1 MEEFSELKSARL
13 LSIYARLLN
22 GRVLKKALLAQ
33 EFGVT
38 ARSIQRDLE
47 SLRSF
52 LSNEM
57 LPQDVVYDRAA
68 SGYRLTHAKPMGL
81 SNSEILAV
89 CKILLESRSMRRDE
103 MLPILDKLVDCCVP
117 EENKR
122 AVQQMIGNEKL
133 HYIEPHHGQP
143 ILRGLWELGQAVQ
156 QRQVLE
162 LDYQRLKGAE
172 TVRRTVEPVGILFSE
187 YYFYLAAYLRGV
199 DRKQSFENPED
210 PYPTIYRIDRI
221 RAASAGKTAV
231 VGLVT
236 SAHFNLLGNK
246 ARCAL
251 IGNEFGFQ
259 NVAQNANANHGNEA
273 SFELL
278 LKLNPDSIF
287 VLDRDSA
294 IARPGAKVAADVM
307 NNELV
312 ARTKAKA
319 EGHIVYLSAA
329 SWYLADG
336 GYTSMNLQ
344 FQDIEKA
351 LGLTK

>member
-22 GRVLKKALLAQ
+22 GRVLKKTDLAQ

-57 LPQDVVYDRAA
+57 LP
-68 SGYRLTHAKPMGL
+68 
-81 SNSEILAV
+81 
-89 CKILLESRSMRRDE
+89 
-103 MLPILDKLVDCCVP
+103 ILDKLVSCCVP

-133 HYIEPHHGQP
+133 HYIEPHHGKP

-162 LDYQRLKGAE
+162 LDYQRLKGTE

-199 DRKQSFENPED
+199 CSGARSLAN
-210 PYPTIYRIDRI
+210 
-221 RAASAGKTAV
+221 RARSVSNITPA
-231 VGLVT
+231 
-236 SAHFNLLGNK
+236 
-246 ARCAL
+246 
-251 IGNEFGFQ
+251 
-259 NVAQNANANHGNEA
+259 
-273 SFELL
+273 
-278 LKLNPDSIF
+278 
-287 VLDRDSA
+287 
-294 IARPGAKVAADVM
+294 
-307 NNELV
+307 
-312 ARTKAKA
+312 
-319 EGHIVYLSAA
+319 
-329 SWYLADG
+329 
-336 GYTSMNLQ
+336 
-344 FQDIEKA
+344 
-351 LGLTK
+351 

>member
-33 EFGVT
+33 EFGVM
-38 ARSIQRDLE
+38 ARSIQRGLE

-68 SGYRLTHAKPMGL
+68 GGYRLTHARPVGL

-143 ILRGLWELGQAVQ
+143 ILRGLWGLGQAVQ
-156 QRQVLE
+156 QRHVLE
-162 LDYQRLKGAE
+162 LDYRRLKGAE

-221 RAASAGKTAV
+221 RAFRATGE
-231 VGLVT
+231 
-236 SAHFNLLGNK
+236 HFTPRL
-246 ARCAL
+246 CQAL
-251 IGNEFGFQ
+251 SGGRVPQ
-259 NVAQNANANHGNEA
+259 
-273 SFELL
+273 
-278 LKLNPDSIF
+278 
-287 VLDRDSA
+287 
-294 IARPGAKVAADVM
+294 
-307 NNELV
+307 
-312 ARTKAKA
+312 ARTVHVRRQAAKDPVQI
-319 EGHIVYLSAA
+319 HRPV
-329 SWYLADG
+329 
-336 GYTSMNLQ
+336 N
-344 FQDIEKA
+344 
-351 LGLTK
+351 

>member
-22 GRVLKKALLAQ
+22 GRVLKKTDLAQ

-68 SGYRLTHAKPMGL
+68 GGYRLTHAKPMGL

-133 HYIEPHHGQP
+133 HYIEPQP
-143 ILRGLWELGQAVQ
+143 VQSLRLIIQTPLGFWVIAPEGQA
-156 QRQVLE
+156 
-162 LDYQRLKGAE
+162 
-172 TVRRTVEPVGILFSE
+172 
-187 YYFYLAAYLRGV
+187 
-199 DRKQSFENPED
+199 
-210 PYPTIYRIDRI
+210 
-221 RAASAGKTAV
+221 
-231 VGLVT
+231 
-236 SAHFNLLGNK
+236 SAHLPHWTQTMG
-246 ARCAL
+246 
-251 IGNEFGFQ
+251 
-259 NVAQNANANHGNEA
+259 
-273 SFELL
+273 
-278 LKLNPDSIF
+278 
-287 VLDRDSA
+287 
-294 IARPGAKVAADVM
+294 
-307 NNELV
+307 
-312 ARTKAKA
+312 RTF
-319 EGHIVYLSAA
+319 SPR
-329 SWYLADG
+329 
-336 GYTSMNLQ
+336 
-344 FQDIEKA
+344 
-351 LGLTK
+351 

>member
-22 GRVLKKALLAQ
+22 GRVLKKTDLAQ

-68 SGYRLTHAKPMGL
+68 GGYRLTDAKPACL

-103 MLPILDKLVDCCVP
+103 ML
-117 EENKR
+117 
-122 AVQQMIGNEKL
+122 QMIGNEKL

-143 ILRGLWELGQAVQ
+143 VLHGLWELGQAVQ

-221 RAASAGKTAV
+221 LAFRATGEHFTPAYAKRFQEGEFRRRVQFMYGGKLQKIRFRYT
-231 VGLVT
+231 GP
-236 SAHFNLLGNK
+236 S
-246 ARCAL
+246 
-251 IGNEFGFQ
+251 I
-259 NVAQNANANHGNEA
+259 EA
-273 SFELL
+273 
-278 LKLNPDSIF
+278 
-287 VLDRDSA
+287 VLDRLPTAEILSQDDS
-294 IARPGAKVAADVM
+294 GW
-307 NNELV
+307 LV
-312 ARTKAKA
+312 SA
-319 EGHIVYLSAA
+319 EVFGK
-329 SWYLADG
+329 G
-336 GYTSMNLQ
+336 
-344 FQDIEKA
+344 IEMWIKSQ
-351 LGLTK
+351 GEYIETE

>member
-22 GRVLKKALLAQ
+22 GRVLKKTDLAQ

-57 LPQDVVYDRAA
+57 LSQDVVYDRAA
-68 SGYRLTHAKPMGL
+68 GGYRLTDAKPACL

-143 ILRGLWELGQAVQ
+143 VLRGLWELGQAVQ

-199 DRKQSFENPED
+199 DRKQIFENPED

-221 RAASAGKTAV
+221 RAFHATGEHFTPPMPSAFRRANSAGAYRSCT
-231 VGLVT
+231 
-236 SAHFNLLGNK
+236 
-246 ARCAL
+246 
-251 IGNEFGFQ
+251 
-259 NVAQNANANHGNEA
+259 
-273 SFELL
+273 
-278 LKLNPDSIF
+278 
-287 VLDRDSA
+287 
-294 IARPGAKVAADVM
+294 
-307 NNELV
+307 
-312 ARTKAKA
+312 
-319 EGHIVYLSAA
+319 AA
-329 SWYLADG
+329 SCRRSGSNTPARRSKRCSTGSRPPKSSRRTIPAGSSRRRSSARELKCG
-336 GYTSMNLQ
+336 
-344 FQDIEKA
+344 
-351 LGLTK
+351 

>member
-68 SGYRLTHAKPMGL
+68 GGYRPTHARPVGL

-103 MLPILDKLVDCCVP
+103 MLPILDKLVDYCIP

-133 HYIEPHHGQP
+133 HYMLRKNAWHFVRRFFCTHSKDPEDTRIDWGQ
-143 ILRGLWELGQAVQ
+143 Q
-156 QRQVLE
+156 QR
-162 LDYQRLKGAE
+162 
-172 TVRRTVEPVGILFSE
+172 RT
-187 YYFYLAAYLRGV
+187 R
-199 DRKQSFENPED
+199 
-210 PYPTIYRIDRI
+210 YR
-221 RAASAGKTAV
+221 
-231 VGLVT
+231 
-236 SAHFNLLGNK
+236 
-246 ARCAL
+246 
-251 IGNEFGFQ
+251 
-259 NVAQNANANHGNEA
+259 
-273 SFELL
+273 
-278 LKLNPDSIF
+278 
-287 VLDRDSA
+287 
-294 IARPGAKVAADVM
+294 
-307 NNELV
+307 
-312 ARTKAKA
+312 
-319 EGHIVYLSAA
+319 
-329 SWYLADG
+329 
-336 GYTSMNLQ
+336 Q
-344 FQDIEKA
+344 FRS
-351 LGLTK
+351 

>member
-68 SGYRLTHAKPMGL
+68 GGYRLTHARPVGL

-162 LDYQRLKGAE
+162 LDYQRLRGAE

-199 DRKQSFENPED
+199 DRKQIFENPED

-221 RAASAGKTAV
+221 RAFRATGE
-231 VGLVT
+231 
-236 SAHFNLLGNK
+236 HFTPAYAK
-246 ARCAL
+246 RFQIAL
-251 IGNEFGFQ
+251 I
-259 NVAQNANANHGNEA
+259 V
-273 SFELL
+273 
-278 LKLNPDSIF
+278 F
-287 VLDRDSA
+287 V
-294 IARPGAKVAADVM
+294 P
-307 NNELV
+307 
-312 ARTKAKA
+312 
-319 EGHIVYLSAA
+319 
-329 SWYLADG
+329 
-336 GYTSMNLQ
+336 
-344 FQDIEKA
+344 
-351 LGLTK
+351 

>member
-68 SGYRLTHAKPMGL
+68 GGYRLTHAKPMGL

-162 LDYQRLKGAE
+162 LDYQRLKGAG
-172 TVRRTVEPVGILFSE
+172 RSSRSASCFRSIISIWPRILVGGG
-187 YYFYLAAYLRGV
+187 LAAPWTKTRLNGSWTACW
-199 DRKQSFENPED
+199 KPEL
-210 PYPTIYRIDRI
+210 
-221 RAASAGKTAV
+221 AA
-231 VGLVT
+231 
-236 SAHFNLLGNK
+236 
-246 ARCAL
+246 
-251 IGNEFGFQ
+251 
-259 NVAQNANANHGNEA
+259 
-273 SFELL
+273 
-278 LKLNPDSIF
+278 
-287 VLDRDSA
+287 
-294 IARPGAKVAADVM
+294 
-307 NNELV
+307 
-312 ARTKAKA
+312 
-319 EGHIVYLSAA
+319 
-329 SWYLADG
+329 
-336 GYTSMNLQ
+336 
-344 FQDIEKA
+344 
-351 LGLTK
+351 